1 MSLDAL
7 LMLFGAL
14 VAVMPFLGFT
24 VSMQKWIFFALGLIV
39 IALGIAVRR
48 RGTRQKENRRR
59 KGEFVESIPQ
69 NLSQNLPQ
77 GVQSYELE
85 ARTDKHNQDKTAA
98 H

>member
-24 VSMQKWIFFALGLIV
+24 VSMQKWIFFVLGLIV

-48 RGTRQKENRRR
+48 RGNRQKDGRRR
-59 KGEFVESIPQ
+59 KGEFVESMPQ
-69 NLSQNLPQ
+69 QAPPLPQ

-85 ARTDKHNQDKTAA
+85 ARTDKHAHDKAT